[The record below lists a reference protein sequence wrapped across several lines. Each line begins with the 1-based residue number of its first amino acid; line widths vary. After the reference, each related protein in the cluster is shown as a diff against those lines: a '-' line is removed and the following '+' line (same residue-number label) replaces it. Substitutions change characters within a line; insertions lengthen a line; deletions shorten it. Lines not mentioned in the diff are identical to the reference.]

1 MGMVIKKASPLN
13 LPLFLRKSSLYDD
26 TPIEDPEHLCD
37 SLVENMDDTEL
48 TQMIRTMM
56 GEAQQIR
63 GESK

>member
-1 MGMVIKKASPLN
+1 MIKKPFFLYYYMIKKKKIFLN
-13 LPLFLRKSSLYDD
+13 SSS
-26 TPIEDPEHLCD
+26 DPEHLCD